1 MTFRVTAR
9 EFLRGTLHRLGLT
22 RVIDWRRQAKGNRFA
37 IDKRAPVRDR
47 FAAIYQNDLWKVKE
61 GQPSSGAGSSE
72 SSAQNLIATLP
83 KVVSELG
90 ISSLLDIGC
99 GDFTWMKKI
108 ELSCSYTGID
118 IVPSVIANNQKEFST
133 ARRNF
138 ICLDA
143 IAEDIP
149 AADAVLCREVL
160 FHLSFADSMSLIR
173 NVYKSGSRFF
183 LTTTERATGYNADID
198 SGDWRI
204 LNLQISPYNFG
215 PPIMEI
221 ADDSVSVGRII
232 GVWRLEDFPAWA
244 KTGSERPAS

>member
-22 RVIDWRRQAKGNRFA
+22 KVIDWLRQSRGNRFT
-37 IDKRAPVRDR
+37 IDKRASVRDR
-47 FAAIYQNDLWKVKE
+47 FASIYQNDLWKMNE
-61 GQPSSGAGSSE
+61 GHPSSGEGSSE
-72 SSAQNLIATLP
+72 HSAKNVIESLP

-99 GDFTWMKKI
+99 GDFTWMQKI
-108 ELSCSYTGID
+108 GLSCSYTGVD
-118 IVPSVIANNQKEFST
+118 IVPSVIAHNQKEFST
-133 ARRNF
+133 PQRSF

-143 IAEDIP
+143 ITEDIP
-149 AADAVLCREVL
+149 AADAVFCREVL

-183 LTTTERATGYNADID
+183 LATTERATGYNSDID

-204 LNLQISPYNFG
+204 LNLQISPYSFG

-232 GVWRLEDFPAWA
+232 GVWRREDFPVWA
-244 KTGSERPAS
+244 KTRPERAAS

>member
-1 MTFRVTAR
+1 MTLRVTAR
-9 EFLRGTLHRLGLT
+9 EFLRGTLHSFGLT
-22 RVIDWRRQAKGNRFA
+22 RVIDLLRQARGNRFT

-47 FAAIYQNDLWKVKE
+47 FAAIYQNDLWKMNE
-61 GQPSSGAGSSE
+61 DQPSSGEGSSE
-72 SSAQNLIATLP
+72 HSAQNVIATLP
-83 KVVSELG
+83 KVVSGFG

-108 ELSCSYTGID
+108 ELPCSYTGID
-118 IVPSVIANNQKEFST
+118 IVPSVITRNQKKYST
-133 ARRNF
+133 AQRSF

-143 IAEDIP
+143 ITEDIP

-160 FHLSFADSMSLIR
+160 FHLSFADSMNLIR

-183 LTTTERATGYNADID
+183 LTTTERATGYNSDID

-204 LNLQISPYNFG
+204 LNLQIAPYNFG

-221 ADDSVSVGRII
+221 ADDSISAGRII
-232 GVWRLEDFPAWA
+232 GLWRLEDFPAWA
-244 KTGSERPAS
+244 KTRSERPPS